1 MSSFLR
7 RLFSTTASP
16 SDGLNQPQREA
27 ILDLLNFCMCADE
40 KLLVEEVITIDD
52 EVQALSWDPAV
63 DFWKF
68 AAQSRERAS
77 AAVATP
83 EARQA
88 ALASISDRL
97 QTAEA
102 KTNAIGLCQKV
113 FHADGDFAQVERTVF
128 LEIKRAFGWPV

>member
-1 MSSFLR
+1 MSTFLR

-16 SDGLNQPQREA
+16 SDGLAQPQREA
-27 ILDLLNFCMCADE
+27 IIGLLNFCMCADE
-40 KLLVEEVITIDD
+40 KLLVDEMITIDD

-63 DFWKF
+63 DFWAF
-68 AAQSRERAS
+68 ATQSRERAKT
-77 AAVATP
+77 AVATL
-83 EARQA
+83 ETRQT
-88 ALASISDRL
+88 ALDSISNRL

-113 FHADGDFAQVERTVF
+113 FHADGEFAQVEQTVF